1 MKLLNNKI
9 IKNLRDLI
17 GLKPIYMD
25 TENIKNAS
33 SVSDAFLWRTEN
45 NFKTIFRFTDLL
57 KVFYKIQGS
66 DVEIIFFDKDGKK
79 IKAIKNSNIKILNEI
94 IIDSKFLDGIKD
106 YGTFYIFHKTKNILK
121 EKIIL
126 SNRCYLGFS
135 QNNNLPSFV
144 HGNTYAASKEFNNDQ
159 ESSNIIKNSFY
170 FNKDYKIQN
179 YFDNFDKI
187 EIFLANPTSKKIK
200 FSINDKL
207 HLLERYCSIILD
219 VSFLKDINIK
229 SNCYFLRPIIFNWK
243 KEFFDVYHG

>member
-25 TENIKNAS
+25 TEDIKNAS

-66 DVEIIFFDKDGKK
+66 DVEIIFFDKNGKK
-79 IKAIKNSNIKILNEI
+79 IKSIKNFNINTLNEI
-94 IIDSKFLDGIKD
+94 TIDNQFLDGIED
-106 YGTFYIFHKTKNILK
+106 YGTFHIFHKTKNILK

-135 QNNNLPSFV
+135 HNDNLPSFV

-159 ESSNIIKNSFY
+159 ETSNIIKNSFY
-170 FNKDYKIQN
+170 FNKEYKIQN
-179 YFDNFDKI
+179 FFDNFDKI
-187 EIFLANPTSKKIK
+187 EIFLSNPTSKKIK
-200 FSINDKL
+200 FSINNKL
-207 HLLERYCSIILD
+207 YLLERSCSIILD
-219 VSFLKDINIK
+219 VSFLKDVNIK

-243 KEFFDVYHG
+243 KEFLDVYHG

>member
-25 TENIKNAS
+25 TENIKKAS

-57 KVFYKIQGS
+57 KVFYKIQTS
-66 DVEIIFFDKDGKK
+66 TVEIIFFDKNGKK
-79 IKAIKNSNIKILNEI
+79 IKAIKNSNIKTLNEV
-94 IIDSKFLDGIKD
+94 IIDNKFLDGIED
-106 YGTFYIFHKTKNILK
+106 YGTFYIFHRTKNILK

-144 HGNTYAASKEFNNDQ
+144 HGNTYAASKEFNNDR
-159 ESSNIIKNSFY
+159 ESSNIIKNSVY

-187 EIFLANPTSKKIK
+187 EIFLSNPTSEKIK

-207 HLLERYCSIILD
+207 YLLERSCSIILD

>member
-25 TENIKNAS
+25 TEDVKNAS

-57 KVFYKIQGS
+57 KIFYKIQAS
-66 DVEIIFFDKDGKK
+66 DVEIIFFDKNGKK
-79 IKAIKNSNIKILNEI
+79 IKAIKNSNIKTLNEV
-94 IIDSKFLDGIKD
+94 IIDNKFLDGIED
-106 YGTFYIFHKTKNILK
+106 YGTFYIFHRTKNILK

-159 ESSNIIKNSFY
+159 ESSNIIKNSVY

-187 EIFLANPTSKKIK
+187 EIFLSNPTSEKIK

-207 HLLERYCSIILD
+207 YLLERSCSIILD
-219 VSFLKDINIK
+219 VSFLKEINIK

>member
-25 TENIKNAS
+25 TEDVKNAS

-57 KVFYKIQGS
+57 KIFYKIQAS
-66 DVEIIFFDKDGKK
+66 DVEIIFFDKNGKK
-79 IKAIKNSNIKILNEI
+79 IKAIKNSNIKTLNEV
-94 IIDSKFLDGIKD
+94 IIDNKFLDGIED
-106 YGTFYIFHKTKNILK
+106 YGTFYIFHRTKNILK

-159 ESSNIIKNSFY
+159 ETSNIIKNSVY

-187 EIFLANPTSKKIK
+187 EIFLSNPTSEKIK

-207 HLLERYCSIILD
+207 YLLERSCSIILD